1 MPHPGPLSRIA
12 AAALGCCLAAGCEE
26 ALPPMP
32 TGDLAKHAAA
42 ETVDLRF
49 EELYP
54 TFLYR
59 RSMSQGDKSSQWSKY
74 VDRWVRWEGV
84 IASISSK
91 GVTIKHLRQTV
102 TFDVS
107 LPSGAHS
114 WTIVAL
120 FGQEERGD
128 FTSPAHFSFTLR

>member
-1 MPHPGPLSRIA
+1 MSIGCAMIARTVMLSALGGWLA
-12 AAALGCCLAAGCEE
+12 AASAQDPQERN
-26 ALPPMP
+26 PSYFR
-32 TGDLAKHAAA
+32 AA
-42 ETVDLRF
+42 ELLGRADSGGAPRVRF
-49 EELYP
+49 EWERVPGARLYVLSGQW
-54 TFLYR
+54 TDGQSWAV
-59 RSMSQGDKSSQWSKY
+59 RSAEHR
-74 VDRWVRWEGV
+74 VDAQTATSWE
-84 IASISSK
+84 
-91 GVTIKHLRQTV
+91 HDRV